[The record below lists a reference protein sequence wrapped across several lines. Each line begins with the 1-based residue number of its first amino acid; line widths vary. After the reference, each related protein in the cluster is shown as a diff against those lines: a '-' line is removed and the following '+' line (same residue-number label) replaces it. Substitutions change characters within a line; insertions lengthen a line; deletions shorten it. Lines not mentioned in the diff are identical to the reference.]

1 MMMIKMWIM
10 IVIMMTIMMVMMIM
24 VSRTKAIPVNCH
36 IWPFSFMAFLWEK
49 RPYIYVWPFDDDN
62 DYLQVLAPH
71 SKQHLIFVPSVIAG
85 QQEQILQVLPS
96 VIIIMINNHWSL
108 FWVSS
113 LACSCWTCTVV
124 RRLALSMRAKV
135 NISESICCDFLR
147 NVSHNICSLEFLEGL
162 FGKQSGN
169 KGKPPLNTAL
179 KNTNTRKKQKK
190 TKTKTQHNTCNT
202 QIQLEQ

>member
-1 MMMIKMWIM
+1 MGKM
-10 IVIMMTIMMVMMIM
+10 
-24 VSRTKAIPVNCH
+24 
-36 IWPFSFMAFLWEK
+36 
-49 RPYIYVWPFDDDN
+49 PYVYVWPFDDD

-96 VIIIMINNHWSL
+96 LIIIMINNHWSSL
-108 FWVSS
+108 WLSS

-135 NISESICCDFLR
+135 NISESFCCDFLR

-169 KGKPPLNTAL
+169 KGKPPLNTQHSVEKYKYKKKAVKD
-179 KNTNTRKKQKK
+179 KNQNT
-190 TKTKTQHNTCNT
+190 TQYM
-202 QIQLEQ
+202 